1 MKTIGKPTPTPAH
14 SQRVLARNQ
23 ELEQSNRELR
33 QELLWNQAEIEDLNE
48 EIQRLKLLL
57 LNRHLLIG

>member
-1 MKTIGKPTPTPAH
+1 MKTIGKPAPASAH

-23 ELEQSNRELR
+23 ELEESNRELR

-57 LNRHLLIG
+57 LNRHLLMG

>member
-1 MKTIGKPTPTPAH
+1 MKTIGTPTSIH